1 MNGPHKGRTYRKIS
15 IKQRSLQNFVG
26 QICLLPSISPP
37 FAVDGTGTVLLP

>member
-26 QICLLPSISPP
+26 QIYLLPSISPP
-37 FAVDGTGTVLLP
+37 VAVGCTGKGLLP

>member
-26 QICLLPSISPP
+26 QICSLQLISPP